1 MSSYAKTLVLALSMA
16 SMLAAPFA
24 EAAKLGKS
32 KSFGMKRSAPTQ
44 SYQQPARA
52 PVQPMAPA
60 QQQPRKGPGVGTAI
74 AAGAAGAAAGY
85 MLGSAMSGGEA
96 SGGASETAGSGMPWG
111 TLAML
116 GLLFAGGMMLF
127 RRRMA
132 NQAAPAMRTPQ
143 MAGMPPQSMAPAAQP
158 ARFDG
163 IPSIGSGL
171 QGGAAGAMAGSY
183 GQQRLPDGTEV
194 PAFLRQAKATFLHLQ
209 SLNSPDNVDEISKY
223 MTPDLFAAMREDILS
238 NSGMAD
244 FPQLE
249 CSVIDAVT
257 EGGRYIASVRFSGT
271 VSEDVNAATVPF
283 AETWHY
289 VKDSDSPRWLLAGI
303 QQD

>member
-44 SYQQPARA
+44 SYQQPART

-60 QQQPRKGPGVGTAI
+60 QQPRKGPGVGTAI

-132 NQAAPAMRTPQ
+132 NQAVPAMRAPQ
-143 MAGMPPQSMAPAAQP
+143 MAGMPPQNMAPAAQP

-289 VKDSDSPRWLLAGI
+289 VKDSGSPRWLLAGI